1 MKGTK
6 LNIKN
11 LIRINIGNTMICAKE
26 DHIHCRIIL
35 KNSKKWYLHKMTL
48 SAINLLIISLKKKA
62 IWVKN
67 EVLEYFYFFL
77 SFFKNNL
84 IYIIYISYVKGLKS
98 VNMSSFGRNIIKFP
112 RMNKFSYSKLIF
124 SRIKSL
130 WSW

>member
-35 KNSKKWYLHKMTL
+35 KNSKKWYLRKMTL

-84 IYIIYISYVKGLKS
+84 IYIICILLNLNFILFKLEIILLKS
-98 VNMSSFGRNIIKFP
+98 PAVLYALE
-112 RMNKFSYSKLIF
+112 NK
-124 SRIKSL
+124 
-130 WSW
+130 